1 MRSGKIGAVA
11 AFEFVSTIK
20 RKGYLFATFG
30 MPLILL
36 AYGGVISGIGMFI
49 NAQEESN
56 LRVYGVID
64 VAGFVDLQHDERRSR
79 IPEEVLAA
87 LQLAGG
93 DEMLGPMVQLGTTV
107 FRPYDDTAAAKA
119 ELLDGVLAGYFVV
132 PDHWISSGTI
142 EAFYADGLDLNA
154 SEAREALAE
163 LLLDRVLEKGVEPEL
178 VGRVRDPIAQT
189 VSWTVRADGQIVERN
204 VRGVLLNLLVP
215 LGFTILLFIAVMMN
229 TGYLVQGLAVEKEN
243 KVVEVV
249 LSSAN
254 PDQVLA
260 GKLLGL
266 GAAGLLQI
274 LVWFSMV
281 FAAAILFA
289 GLLASLGAELPWAAM
304 AAGIPF
310 FATAYLFYGALMLA
324 TGSLGNNSKEAQQYS
339 GIFGLFAAIPMMFLG
354 IIIQD
359 PHSTVAQVLTWIPFS
374 APVTLIMRLALD
386 APGVSWLEIVGVFAL
401 MCASIWAAVRLGGRL
416 FRVGLLLSGARP
428 KLREI
433 LRQAR
438 LSAN

>member
-1 MRSGKIGAVA
+1 MMGSKVGAVA
-11 AFEFVSTIK
+11 AFEFLSTVK

-36 AYGGVISGIGMFI
+36 AYGGLISGIGMFI
-49 NAQEESN
+49 NSQEEN
-56 LRVYGVID
+56 NIRVYGIID
-64 VAGFVDLQHDERRSR
+64 AAGFVELEGDVERSR
-79 IPEEVLAA
+79 IPEEVLAG
-87 LQLAGG
+87 LRMAGRE
-93 DEMLGPMVQLGTTV
+93 DALGPMVQLGTAI
-107 FRPYDDTAAAKA
+107 FRPYDDAERAKT
-119 ELLDGVLAGYFVV
+119 ELLDGVLAGYFVI
-132 PDHWISSGTI
+132 PADWIRSGQI
-142 EAFYADGLDLNA
+142 EAFYADGIDLNS
-154 SEAREALAE
+154 SEAREALGE
-163 LLLDRVLEKGVEPEL
+163 LLLDRVLETGVEPEL
-178 VGRVRDPIAQT
+178 VDRVRDPIART
-189 VSWTVRADGQIVERN
+189 ISWTVRADGEVVERS
-204 VRGVLLNLLVP
+204 VGGVLLGLLVP
-215 LGFTILLFIAVMMN
+215 VGFTILLFVAVMMN

-243 KVVEVV
+243 KVVEVL

-254 PDQVLA
+254 PDQVLG

-281 FAAAILFA
+281 FAAAIFFA
-289 GLLASLGAELPWAAM
+289 GLLASFGAELPWAAM

-310 FATAYLFYGALMLA
+310 FATAYFFYGALMLA

-339 GIFGLFAAIPMMFLG
+339 GIFGLFAAIPMMFLA

-359 PHSTVAQVLTWIPFS
+359 PHSTAAQVLSWIPFT

-386 APGVSWLEIVGVFAL
+386 APGVSWVEIIGGFLL
-401 MCASIWAAVRLGGRL
+401 MCLSIWAALRAGGRL

-438 LSAN
+438 LSAG